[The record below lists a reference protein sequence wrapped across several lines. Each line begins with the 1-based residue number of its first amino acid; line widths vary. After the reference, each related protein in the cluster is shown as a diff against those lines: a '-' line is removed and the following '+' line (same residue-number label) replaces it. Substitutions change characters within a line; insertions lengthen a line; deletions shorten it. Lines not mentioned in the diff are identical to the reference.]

1 MHHFYLFYPNGYV
14 TLNDN
19 EYILGIPFT
28 TQFDKTLYCI
38 KYYKVHNHHR
48 TMDLQNA
55 FHSSTWPSSNGRL
68 LWADLAHWG
77 QDQMAAIS
85 QTTMSN
91 AFSWK
96 KMLGFR
102 LKFHWSFFPK
112 GRINNIPS
120 LVWLGAY
127 QATSHYLNRWWLD
140 YRRIYASLGLNEL
153 KRKLLH
159 ISTLDTKNQFEQG
172 QWRHNI

>member
-120 LVWLGAY
+120 LVQIMAWRLPGDKPLSEPMMVRLPAHICVARP
-127 QATSHYLNRWWLD
+127 QWVKKKTTSY
-140 YRRIYASLGLNEL
+140 I
-153 KRKLLH
+153 
-159 ISTLDTKNQFEQG
+159 
-172 QWRHNI
+172 NIGHQEPIWTGSMTS